1 MQFSSVMPHF
11 ATQSSFFF
19 SHSETLSPISNHL
32 FRQRSLSLSFE
43 VLQHQEASLL
53 LFILT
58 GQGDLTKVVDTWSF
72 PNAYNI
78 QPELSFFTFWNV
90 VVQYLGRER
99 PWSNSCPIL
108 LGCHLIYRNIKSI
121 IMLHL
126 LWNIYLCFDKIT
138 KNIWNT
144 KYPQMWGENVRE
156 RNYQCS
162 LGTLTISLPGLVQ
175 MGMRRLATC
184 GGPETLSLIW
194 LWAKKTLWIRHI
206 PQSTR
211 IIVPSRTSCTRSHSP
226 RAALYILLLYQF
238 IHSSLT

>member
-1 MQFSSVMPHF
+1 MSKQTLFRCSFPFGHNLNDSIWHIYMRTMTLNFHQYVINDVVSGFSSI
-11 ATQSSFFF
+11 T
-19 SHSETLSPISNHL
+19 
-32 FRQRSLSLSFE
+32 
-43 VLQHQEASLL
+43 
-53 LFILT
+53 
-58 GQGDLTKVVDTWSF
+58 
-72 PNAYNI
+72 
-78 QPELSFFTFWNV
+78 
-90 VVQYLGRER
+90 
-99 PWSNSCPIL
+99 
-108 LGCHLIYRNIKSI
+108 IYSK
-121 IMLHL
+121 LD
-126 LWNIYLCFDKIT
+126 YLCFDKIT

>member
-126 LWNIYLCFDKIT
+126 LWNIHHI
-138 KNIWNT
+138 
-144 KYPQMWGENVRE
+144 
-156 RNYQCS
+156 
-162 LGTLTISLPGLVQ
+162 
-175 MGMRRLATC
+175 
-184 GGPETLSLIW
+184 LIW
-194 LWAKKTLWIRHI
+194 WSLHHH
-206 PQSTR
+206 STR
-211 IIVPSRTSCTRSHSP
+211 NQVH
-226 RAALYILLLYQF
+226 ILKPYTFQSEFRKVVHCLVWCIFWYQ
-238 IHSSLT
+238 